1 MKRRQRGLATVE
13 FAIISTVLMI
23 VLFGII
29 EMGRALFVMN
39 TLAEVTRRAARV
51 ATVCPVGTPGYAA
64 SIAAFEGSGGGSRLI
79 SGLSAG
85 NLVIEYLDPDGAVV
99 PDPATATVAFVR
111 ARLVNFTLDLAIPFI
126 LPSIPMPPFSA
137 TLPAE
142 SLGFSRAG
150 VLETCTG

>member
-1 MKRRQRGLATVE
+1 MKHRQRGLATVE
-13 FAIISTVLMI
+13 FAIIGVVLMV

-51 ATVCPVGTPGYAA
+51 ATVCPVDSPGYAT
-64 SIAAFEGSGGGSRLI
+64 SIGAFAAGGGSSRVI
-79 SGLSAG
+79 AGLTPA
-85 NLVIEYLDPDGAVV
+85 NIMVEYLDPDGAVV
-99 PDPATATVAFVR
+99 PDPTTSTVGFVR

-142 SLGFSRAG
+142 SLGFSQAG